1 MMRNKTNITESIS
14 NVQRMT
20 YSEIS
25 LYEFLCVQNMATS
38 TIIKPFIFFATLMF
52 SMMLSLYALS
62 IFINKEKF
70 INIAS
75 ISFENVFLVTLFL
88 MSSIASYFIVDKV
101 IKIIT
106 NPFTNFLK
114 SIIPDGS
121 CIDDLNKSIYNDKI
135 SNLLDIHCPY
145 TILTI
150 QNKFNE
156 LKQDATLN
164 MGFSGT
170 IIYEIIKNAKELK
183 IENKKNN
190 ENYHEE
196 IYIFSESEIA
206 LKTAE
211 TRIGVLL
218 NDLDNVVNKKHE
230 S

>member
-1 MMRNKTNITESIS
+1 MMHNRTNITESIS

-25 LYEFLCVQNMATS
+25 LYEFFCVQNMATS

-70 INIAS
+70 INIDS

-106 NPFTNFLK
+106 NPFTSFLK

-121 CIDDLNKSIYNDKI
+121 
-135 SNLLDIHCPY
+135 
-145 TILTI
+145 
-150 QNKFNE
+150 
-156 LKQDATLN
+156 
-164 MGFSGT
+164 
-170 IIYEIIKNAKELK
+170 
-183 IENKKNN
+183 
-190 ENYHEE
+190 
-196 IYIFSESEIA
+196 
-206 LKTAE
+206 
-211 TRIGVLL
+211 
-218 NDLDNVVNKKHE
+218 
-230 S
+230 

>member
-1 MMRNKTNITESIS
+1 M
-14 NVQRMT
+14 
-20 YSEIS
+20 
-25 LYEFLCVQNMATS
+25 
-38 TIIKPFIFFATLMF
+38 
-52 SMMLSLYALS
+52 
-62 IFINKEKF
+62 
-70 INIAS
+70 
-75 ISFENVFLVTLFL
+75 
-88 MSSIASYFIVDKV
+88 
-101 IKIIT
+101 
-106 NPFTNFLK
+106 
-114 SIIPDGS
+114 
-121 CIDDLNKSIYNDKI
+121 
-135 SNLLDIHCPY
+135 
-145 TILTI
+145 
-150 QNKFNE
+150 
-156 LKQDATLN
+156 KQDATLN

>member
-1 MMRNKTNITESIS
+1 MMRNRTNITESIS
-14 NVQRMT
+14 NVQRME

-38 TIIKPFIFFATLMF
+38 TIIKPFIFFATLIF

-70 INIAS
+70 INMTS
-75 ISFENVFLVTLFL
+75 ISFENVFLVTLIL

-106 NPFTNFLK
+106 SPFISFFK

-121 CIDDLNKSIYNDKI
+121 CIDDLNKSICNDKI
-135 SNLLDIHCPY
+135 SNLLDINCPY

-183 IENKKNN
+183 IEGKKHN
-190 ENYHEE
+190 ENDNEE
-196 IYIFSESEIA
+196 VYIFSESEIA